1 MSTTPQPPPGTP
13 AAVPAPAAAPRAKQ
27 PDEVVVISHSNLF
40 YWWPVWAVAF
50 LMAGLTYLDG
60 SYMVTVP
67 PKSETVVDATVT
79 GTHAG
84 KVETYSKREAIV
96 LDDGKHLPRASG
108 ADPKAEPA
116 PIRLHMTRSK
126 NYGVIFCITLLLVIV
141 ITNVPLRGMWSV
153 VVIITIILMSVIFA
167 LAEMWE
173 KIFATL
179 GLLDIRINAGG
190 YVFLGVVLFAI
201 WLVTLLFFDKQT
213 YVVFSPRQFKVR
225 TEIGGGEKVMDT
237 IGLKLEKQKGDLF
250 RHYILGLGS
259 GDLIVKTTGA
269 SQDHYDLSNVLF
281 INKKV
286 QQIEDLIATQRETR

>member
-1 MSTTPQPPPGTP
+1 MSTAPQPPAGTP
-13 AAVPAPAAAPRAKQ
+13 AAVPPPAAPKPKQ
-27 PDEVVVISHSNLF
+27 PDEVVVVSHSNLF

-50 LMAGLTYLDG
+50 LMAALTYLDG
-60 SYMVTVP
+60 SFMVTVP
-67 PKSETVVDATVT
+67 PGSETVVDAKVT
-79 GTHAG
+79 GLHGG
-84 KVETYSKREAIV
+84 KRLEFEGREAIV
-96 LDDGKHLPRASG
+96 LDQSRHLPRPIG

-116 PIRLHMTRSK
+116 PIRLHMSK
-126 NYGVIFCITLLLVIV
+126 SKSYGVIFCITLLLVIV

-153 VVIITIILMSVIFA
+153 VVIITIILLSVIFA
-167 LAEMWE
+167 LADLWE

-190 YVFLGVVLFAI
+190 YVFLGLVLFAI
-201 WLVTLLFFDKQT
+201 WLITLLFFDRQV
-213 YVVFSPRQFKVR
+213 YVIFSPRQFKVR

-269 SQDHYDLSNVLF
+269 AQDHYDLPNVLF

-286 QQIEDLIATQRETR
+286 KEIEDLIATQRETR

>member
-1 MSTTPQPPPGTP
+1 MSTAPQPP
-13 AAVPAPAAAPRAKQ
+13 AAAPAPAAPKAKH
-27 PDEVVVISHSNLF
+27 PDEVVVVSHSNLF

-50 LMAGLTYLDG
+50 LMAALTYLDG

-67 PKSETVVDATVT
+67 PGSEAVVDAKVF
-79 GTHAG
+79 GQHAG
-84 KVETYSKREAIV
+84 KNAEYSNREAIV
-96 LDDGKHLPRASG
+96 LGEGRHLPRAIG

-116 PIRLHMTRSK
+116 PIRLHMTKSK
-126 NYGVIFCITLLLVIV
+126 NYGVIFCITVLLVIV

-153 VVIITIILMSVIFA
+153 VVIITIILLSVIFA
-167 LAEMWE
+167 LAELWE

-190 YVFLGVVLFAI
+190 YVFLGLVLFAI
-201 WLVTLLFFDKQT
+201 WLVTLLFFDRQV
-213 YVVFSPRQFKVR
+213 YVIFSPRQFKVR

-269 SQDHYDLSNVLF
+269 AQDHYDLPNVLF